1 MKKTRMISVIA
12 ASLLTATVVFTGCG
26 GGGSSTT
33 ASNGS
38 GASSSAS
45 SSSSQ
50 VTIKTV
56 KVSDGYVFQATV
68 KCQDEQGNDIAQAIA
83 TQNPGEYEFSLS
95 SSCSVLVAT
104 DGYIDTNANNQLD
117 QGEPK
122 APTMMAP
129 GSYSNINPFTMLIQ
143 KGMTPQEVAS
153 AFNLQTADFDIAIP
167 EASLE
172 VQKAA
177 IKLAVVLSYFENSQ
191 SSNTRDCLPG
201 TPCDNGS
208 SSSEEAADA
217 NQPATIASLDDFIAA
232 LKSGKKF
239 DEVVPQDVQTVV
251 DNIEN
256 ATTYMEAEQQ
266 AKEFLASIN
275 GCYGECGSSS
285 SEATSSSEASSTG
298 GTGAFPGETG
308 SETSNSSETS
318 SSSEATSS
326 SEASSTGGTGE
337 TGDFPGA

>member
-1 MKKTRMISVIA
+1 MRKMRMISIIA
-12 ASLLTATVVFTGCG
+12 ASMLAATVMFTGCG

-208 SSSEEAADA
+208 SSGEEAADA
-217 NQPATIASLDDFIAA
+217 NQPATITSLDDFIAA

-256 ATTYMEAEQQ
+256 ATTYAEAEQQ
-266 AKEFLASIN
+266 AQGFLASVN
-275 GCYGECGSSS
+275 GCYECDVASSS
-285 SEATSSSEASSTG
+285 SEGTSSSSVGS
-298 GTGAFPGETG
+298 TGAFPGLGGTEE
-308 SETSNSSETS
+308 SSSSSEGTS
-318 SSSEATSS
+318 SSSSEVSSELSS
-326 SEASSTGGTGE
+326 SVGTTGA
-337 TGDFPGA
+337 FPGL